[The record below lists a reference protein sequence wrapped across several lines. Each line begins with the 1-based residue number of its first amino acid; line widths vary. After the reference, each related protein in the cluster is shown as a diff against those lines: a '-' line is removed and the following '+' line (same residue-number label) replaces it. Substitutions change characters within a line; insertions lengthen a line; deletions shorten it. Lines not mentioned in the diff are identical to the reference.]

1 MVISNHR
8 HTHPQHTLRHSTMTP
23 TDASQWVCAGTKRIS
38 INEGEYLPLTVDG
51 MVSVYRF
58 RQTSNALGV
67 VVGSGRRSSDDRLSG
82 GGIENDDL
90 HVMITDGAHT
100 FYKTIQCKEVRHM
113 PSDDGKE
120 LDRVAS
126 ILLRSDDETFKVSYK
141 RVRAQL
147 FGGSQDSKNTT
158 SVEVSIRKMC
168 LNNVVRP
175 VWEGSLNDIGLSC
188 YNDLPLF
195 ARCAFPESDRTDASS
210 GLSLPIML
218 GDTINRLQKE
228 IDALR
233 AENRQLEDNTQRWK
247 STSEKLSYRW
257 ETEKSE
263 LTDRFLTLFN
273 DHKARHAEALKELEQ
288 LKGEKQRTGNSDR
301 SGMRR
306 SREANHP
313 DHEDENDYVTY
324 DNAEVNRLAAGPSLK
339 QRSANDGKPVA
350 SSQGSGFV
358 NPHTGAREFSHPKEL
373 FSSDDDDEM
382 IT

>member
-1 MVISNHR
+1 M
-8 HTHPQHTLRHSTMTP
+8 PP
-23 TDASQWVCAGTKRIS
+23 DDASLSWVCAGTKRIT
-38 INEGEYLPLTVDG
+38 INEGEIFPLTRDG
-51 MVSVYRF
+51 MVSVYLF
-58 RQTSNALGV
+58 RPTSNALGV
-67 VVGSGRRSSDDRLSG
+67 DDTIGSGRRSPAGRLSG
-82 GGIENDDL
+82 GENGGL
-90 HVMITDGAHT
+90 HVLITDGAHT
-100 FYKTIQCKEVRHM
+100 FYKSIQGKDVRHM
-113 PSDDGKE
+113 PSEEGKE
-120 LDRVAS
+120 LDRVTS
-126 ILLRSDDETFKVSYK
+126 ILLRPDDETFKVSYK

-147 FGGSQDSKNTT
+147 FGGSQGSKNTT

-175 VWEGSLNDIGLSC
+175 VWEGSLNDIGLCC

-195 ARCAFPESDRTDASS
+195 ARCAFPEYDRTDASS
-210 GLSLPIML
+210 ALSLPIML

-233 AENRQLEDNTQRWK
+233 AENRQLEENTLRWK
-247 STSEKLSYRW
+247 STSEKLSNRW

-288 LKGEKQRTGNSDR
+288 LRGKKQRTGSSVIDL

-306 SREANHP
+306 SREAMHP

-324 DNAEVNRLAAGPSLK
+324 DNAEVNALAAGPSLK

-350 SSQGSGFV
+350 SSQGKGFV

-382 IT
+382 VT